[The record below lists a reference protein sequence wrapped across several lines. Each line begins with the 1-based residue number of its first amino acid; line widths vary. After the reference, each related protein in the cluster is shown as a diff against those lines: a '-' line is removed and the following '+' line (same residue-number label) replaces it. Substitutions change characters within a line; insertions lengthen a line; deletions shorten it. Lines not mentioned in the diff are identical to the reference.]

1 LRPTAPDFAAILLN
15 DRPVTAAPRDA
26 PAGFS
31 RRVRLTDGAHFDA
44 VFDHRTR
51 MHTPHFAC
59 HVAPNAAGHARLGL
73 SVSRRVSKRAV
84 QRNRIKR
91 VIRESFRRHRRL
103 LGATDYV
110 VVAKSDAAAQGSTR
124 LRAQLDNMWRKA
136 EQKCARA

>member
-1 LRPTAPDFAAILLN
+1 MT
-15 DRPVTAAPRDA
+15 DA

-31 RRVRLTDGAHFDA
+31 RRLRLTGGAHFAA

-59 HVAPNAAGHARLGL
+59 HVAPNDGVHARLGL

-91 VIRESFRRHRRL
+91 VIRESFRRHRHE

-110 VVAKSDAAAQGSTR
+110 VVAKSDAAAQDSAR
-124 LRAQLDNMWRKA
+124 LRAQLDAMWGRA
-136 EQKCARA
+136 GQRCARA